1 MLSFSSTGTIP
12 GMLFGDSGYP
22 TERWLMTPFKT
33 PRTPAQR
40 HYNRKLSSV
49 RVKVEQSFGIVKRR
63 FPCIALR
70 MRLQPQKVI
79 PVIMAVFVLHNI
91 GIDMGD
97 IVPPPRVEELP
108 PPDPPR
114 YVRHDIGGLAKRLA
128 IVAQHC
134 IPGG

>member
-1 MLSFSSTGTIP
+1 MLSLSSTGTIP

-33 PRTPAQR
+33 PRTPAHW

-49 RVKVEQSFGIVKRR
+49 RVKVEQSFGIVKR
-63 FPCIALR
+63 
-70 MRLQPQKVI
+70 QPQKVI

-114 YVRHDIGGLAKRLA
+114 YVRHDIGGLANVWPLWPNTVFL
-128 IVAQHC
+128 VANFVH
-134 IPGG
+134 